1 MKKSYFTLIEL
12 LVVIAIIAIL
22 AAMLLPALSKARNVA
37 QRIACVNNLKQ
48 VGTVFLFYTNDYND
62 WMSPR
67 WYAEDNLAW
76 YKRFCNTGY
85 ITFKKDYKWLYC
97 HSYVTP
103 EQQAEV
109 EQFPTAANGSMYIYG
124 MKYLSDDFRKMSD
137 VLQGRNAS
145 FRKPGRWDWFS
156 DTKEKDRPRQ
166 SYWYYST
173 QTSDEGP
180 RIHLRHGRT
189 VNQWFLDG
197 HLESRTLQSVLSAY
211 PDAKY
216 AF

>member
-48 VGTVFLFYTNDYND
+48 VGTVFLFYTSDYND
-62 WMSPR
+62 WMPPR
-67 WYAEDNLAW
+67 WYAGDNLAW

-85 ITFKKDYKWLYC
+85 ITFKRDYKWLYC

-103 EQQAEV
+103 EQQVEV
-109 EQFPTAANGSMYIYG
+109 DQFPTATNGSMYIYG
-124 MKYLSDDFRKMSD
+124 MKYLDDFHKMSEI
-137 VLQGRNAS
+137 LQGKYAS
-145 FRKPGRWDWFS
+145 FRKQGRWDWFS
-156 DTKEKDRPRQ
+156 DTKEKDQPRQ

-173 QTSDEGP
+173 QTSDSGP
-180 RIHLRHGRT
+180 RVHLRHGRT

>member
-48 VGTVFLFYTNDYND
+48 VGTVFLFYTNDCND
-62 WMSPR
+62 WMPPR
-67 WYAEDNLAW
+67 WYAGDGLAW

-97 HSYVTP
+97 HSYVTR

-124 MKYLSDDFRKMSD
+124 MREILEFRKMADILRSKD
-137 VLQGRNAS
+137 WAYSVPER
-145 FRKPGRWDWFS
+145 RDWFS
-156 DTKEKDRPRQ
+156 DTKLNDRPLQ
-166 SYWYYST
+166 NYWYYADAGDGST
-173 QTSDEGP
+173 V
-180 RIHLRHGRT
+180 HLRHMRT

-197 HLESRTLQSVLSAY
+197 HLESRTLQALLAAHTY
-211 PDAKY
+211 AKY